1 MSLVTFQFSRKI
13 YSRKDFLKLYFLVV
27 FFFKK
32 YIYGFLFFEYV
43 NSVITSFEANGQS
56 LHAMLN
62 LCLEYFILWTS
73 ETMV

>member
-13 YSRKDFLKLYFLVV
+13 YSRKDFLKLHFFLV

-32 YIYGFLFFEYV
+32 YIYRFLFFKYI
-43 NSVITSFEANGQS
+43 NTVITSFEANGQS
-56 LHAMLN
+56 LHAILN